1 MQEKSLGKYNFF
13 VNHIQKTLVAQ
24 QKKQKKTKQKTK
36 QNKKNKNKKTIST
49 AMTLE
54 EKYCLYH

>member
-24 QKKQKKTKQKTK
+24 QKKQKKQNKK
-36 QNKKNKNKKTIST
+36 QNKTKKTKT
-49 AMTLE
+49 KKQLAQQ
-54 EKYCLYH
+54 

>member
-24 QKKQKKTKQKTK
+24 QKKQKKQNKK
-36 QNKKNKNKKTIST
+36 QNKTKTKKQL
-49 AMTLE
+49 AQQ
-54 EKYCLYH
+54 

>member
-24 QKKQKKTKQKTK
+24 QKNQKKQNKK